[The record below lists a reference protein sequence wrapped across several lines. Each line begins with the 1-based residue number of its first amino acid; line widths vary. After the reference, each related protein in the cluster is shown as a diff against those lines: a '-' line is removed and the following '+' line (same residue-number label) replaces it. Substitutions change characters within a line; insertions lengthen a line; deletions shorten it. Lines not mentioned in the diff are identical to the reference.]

1 MRVKEESTNAGLK
14 LIIQKT
20 NTMAS
25 GPTTSWQID
34 GETMETIR
42 DFIFLGCKITADGDW
57 SHEIKRHFLLGR
69 KAITKLDSTVKSR
82 DITLPTKFC
91 IVSYGFSSSHIWMW
105 ELDHKKG
112 WAWKNWCL
120 WIVVLKKTLQS
131 PLDSK
136 ETKPVNPKG
145 NQSWIFIERIDAEAP
160 ILWPPDVKSRLIE
173 KDPNAGKDWRQR
185 RRRQQKIRR
194 LDSIIDSVDMNL
206 SLECCSPCGHK
217 ELTWLSD
224 WTTILARG
232 ASLVAQW

>member
-1 MRVKEESTNAGLK
+1 
-14 LIIQKT
+14 
-20 NTMAS
+20 MAS

-34 GETMETIR
+34 GETMETMR
-42 DFIFLGCKITADGDW
+42 DFIFFGCKITAEGDW

-91 IVSYGFSSSHIWMW
+91 IVSYGFSSSHVWMW
-105 ELDHKKG
+105 ELDHKEG
-112 WAWKNWCL
+112 WAPKNWCL

-136 ETKPVNPKG
+136 ETKPVNLKG
-145 NQSWIFIERIDAEAP
+145 NKSWIFIGRIDAEAP
-160 ILWPPDVKSRLIE
+160 ILWPPDGKSCLTG

-185 RRRQQKIRR
+185 RRRQQKIRW
-194 LDSIIDSVDMNL
+194 LDSIIDSMDTSL
-206 SLECCSPCGHK
+206 SLKCCSPWGCK

-232 ASLVAQW
+232 ASLVA